1 MKTRLLVGLFV
12 FSMLVPYMLVIF
24 CALSRRDHLDHVLP
38 RIADR
43 HNILEKGRMV
53 WSRGSAELRAAADA
67 QRDYLG
73 L

>member
-1 MKTRLLVGLFV
+1 VKTRLLVGLFV
-12 FSMLVPYMLVIF
+12 LSMLVPYMLVIF
-24 CALSRRDHLDHVLP
+24 RALSRGDHLNQVLP

-53 WSRGSAELRAAADA
+53 WSRGSAELRAAADV
-67 QRDYLG
+67 QREYLG